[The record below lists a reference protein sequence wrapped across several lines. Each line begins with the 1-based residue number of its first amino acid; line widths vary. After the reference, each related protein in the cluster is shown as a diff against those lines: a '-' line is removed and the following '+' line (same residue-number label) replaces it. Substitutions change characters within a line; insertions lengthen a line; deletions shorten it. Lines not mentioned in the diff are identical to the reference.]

1 MPEVES
7 DWYVRP
13 KPTKGYV
20 MPVKQGAYEKVNAAV
35 KEALLA
41 FVSNEEEVDNLLT
54 ALVQKKIP
62 FTRIE
67 HSRSNYER
75 TAPRDRRYRGSN
87 S

>member
-1 MPEVES
+1 MN
-7 DWYVRP
+7 P
-13 KPTKGYV
+13 KPTEGYV

-35 KEALLA
+35 KEALIEFGLSDSDA
-41 FVSNEEEVDNLLT
+41 SHLLT

-67 HSRSNYER
+67 HGRSNYER
-75 TAPRDRRYRGSN
+75 TAPRDRRYRGNN